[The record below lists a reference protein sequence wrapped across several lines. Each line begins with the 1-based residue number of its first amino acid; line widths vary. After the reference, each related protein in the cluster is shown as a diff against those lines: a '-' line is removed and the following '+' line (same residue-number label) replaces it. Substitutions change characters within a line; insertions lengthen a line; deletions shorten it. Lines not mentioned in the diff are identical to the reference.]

1 TGASGHSKVSKF
13 RRALVSSVEKYFKHA
28 LVVDNE
34 DDIVGHIYVAASF
47 LDPRYTT
54 TESTVDGKRS
64 IEAVVEYFG
73 IDDSRAQQVTE
84 LSQATNEDSDDLLSG
99 LQRRSLSTSDENPT
113 TLSKELQVYAD
124 KLRCLR
130 RRCDFVEYW
139 RAPETSDIP
148 ILRTVAMLLS
158 CMQASSLGTAYAH

>member
-1 TGASGHSKVSKF
+1 MKANALSPEQDLLAPFEQTTRKFSGSTFTTISSVRAVTRGLSRELKTGASGHSKVSKF
-13 RRALVSSVEKYFKHA
+13 RQALVSSVEKYFKHA

-73 IDDSRAQQVTE
+73 IDDSRAQRVRE

-99 LQRRSLSTSDENPT
+99 LQRRSLSTFDENPT
-113 TLSKELQVYAD
+113 TLSKELQV
-124 KLRCLR
+124 
-130 RRCDFVEYW
+130 
-139 RAPETSDIP
+139 
-148 ILRTVAMLLS
+148 
-158 CMQASSLGTAYAH
+158 